1 MKTLIKTV
9 KQYNGEEDIGKW
21 LDRAKV
27 IAEVANED
35 LAKAMPML
43 LEGKAYDVWVN
54 LDKSRKCDI
63 DEIKSALKEMFQKND
78 VEVFDELKQKNGTA
92 MKVPRVY

>member
-27 IAEVANED
+27 IAAVANED

-43 LEGKAYDVWVN
+43 LEGKAYDVW
-54 LDKSRKCDI
+54 LI
-63 DEIKSALKEMFQKND
+63 
-78 VEVFDELKQKNGTA
+78 
-92 MKVPRVY
+92 